1 MENKKCSIILIFQIR
16 YEKWSSRVP
25 IIAHH
30 GYDKNNLEQYFVKDG
45 GEILYGELDIAKR
58 LFADCEHHR
67 LHWHMWHSLRLSI
80 PVKAQQ
86 EIEIDFFLMSEA
98 GAIIIEVKGG
108 IVECRDGIYYLI
120 HNEKESAL
128 PRTPFEQ
135 AADYKHAL
143 IRNSIIDRNIFISFA
158 CAFPHTSVDRSL
170 ANAINK
176 FDILWD
182 KTLQD
187 DPNESIAVFL
197 ENVIR
202 TDRAR
207 YPYRKDDLTEVEL
220 AAAVRAISPNIR
232 NPLRF
237 SEENIDSFL
246 RMINVSNAETLDS
259 LRKNHQIVIEGKPG
273 TGKTTFA
280 KIYVAKHSEL
290 RGIYLCWNKF
300 LVAVTEN
307 LFHKAGLNNCDVYQY
322 RSFLQEKDPRQTF
335 IRNTDIFWNS
345 SDIGEAVSHLV
356 DRIRST
362 QDFIPYDYIIVDESQ
377 DIFDKGVEY
386 VLEGLTSARRD
397 LTSARFLLFY
407 DNEQGYKPEER
418 ELEDFADRISR
429 SSAHFILSEN
439 KRSQYNKDIVKY
451 AENIYETDS
460 LTSWLT
466 MIENEQN
473 PLMSVERFCNP
484 INLLQRISCIQKEI
498 CEEHSCDES
507 ILLLSSN
514 LAKVTIPS
522 MQAPLSSILAVAD
535 IRELNEKNI
544 CLKKDK
550 LFWTTMLKYKG
561 LECPRVFLA
570 IRSSQE
576 FFDSVGKFELYVGMT
591 RAIAEIRILVLE
603 EG

>member
-1 MENKKCSIILIFQIR
+1 M
-16 YEKWSSRVP
+16 P
-25 IIAHH
+25 IIDHR
-30 GYDKNNLEQYFVKDG
+30 GYDRNNLERHFVKDG
-45 GEILYGELDIAKR
+45 GDVLYGERDIAKR
-58 LFADCEHHR
+58 LYTDCERHR
-67 LHWHMWHSLRLSI
+67 LHWHMWHSLRLNI
-80 PVKAQQ
+80 PVKEQQ
-86 EIEIDFFLMSEA
+86 EIEIDFFLMCEA

-120 HNEKESAL
+120 HKDNESVL
-128 PRTPFEQ
+128 SRTPFNQ

-143 IRNSIIDRNIFISFA
+143 IDNSIIDRNVFISVA
-158 CAFPHTSVDRSL
+158 CAFPHTQVDRSQ
-170 ANAINK
+170 ANAVNK

-182 KTLQD
+182 KSLQD
-187 DPNESIAVFL
+187 DPNESLADFL
-197 ENVIR
+197 ENIVR
-202 TDRAR
+202 TDRAK
-207 YPYRKDDLTEVEL
+207 YSYRAEDLTEVEL
-220 AAAVRAISPNIR
+220 NAAVRALSPNIR

-237 SEENIDSFL
+237 SEENIEGFL
-246 RMINVSNAETLDS
+246 RMIDVSNAETLDS
-259 LRKNHQIVIEGKPG
+259 LRKNRQLVIEGKPG
-273 TGKTTFA
+273 TGKTTLA

-290 RGIYLCWNKF
+290 RGIYLCWNKL
-300 LVAVTEN
+300 LVAVTET
-307 LFHKAGLNNCDVYQY
+307 LFRKAGLRNCDVYQY

-335 IRNTDIFWNS
+335 IRRTDDFWNS
-345 SDIGEAVSHLV
+345 NDVGDAVSHLV
-356 DRIRST
+356 DRIRSDR
-362 QDFIPYDYIIVDESQ
+362 DFIPYDYIIVDESQ

-397 LTSARFLLFY
+397 LTSARYLLFY
-407 DNEQGYKPEER
+407 DNEQGYKSDER
-418 ELEDFADRISR
+418 ELDDFADRISR

-460 LTSWLT
+460 LASWLT

-498 CEEHSCDES
+498 CEEHSCNES

-535 IRELNEKNI
+535 IRELDEKNI

-591 RAIAEIRILVLE
+591 RAIAEIKLLVLE
-603 EG
+603 EN